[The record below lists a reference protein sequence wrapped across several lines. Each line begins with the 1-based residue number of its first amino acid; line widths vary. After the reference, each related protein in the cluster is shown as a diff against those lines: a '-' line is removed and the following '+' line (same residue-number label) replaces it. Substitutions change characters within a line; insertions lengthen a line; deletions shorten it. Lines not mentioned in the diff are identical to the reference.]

1 MHRGSNRGGA
11 GQAEIRS
18 EAEGG
23 EKSPPSPFYFKE
35 SKNLRIYDTKLN
47 QLQCR

>member
-1 MHRGSNRGGA
+1 MHGSPDRGGA
-11 GQAEIRS
+11 GETEIRS

-23 EKSPPSPFYFKE
+23 GKPPPSPFYFKE

-47 QLQCR
+47 QL